1 MSNCHWRIPIKN
13 PKILVKRYLKRD
25 IWISNKMAHATNWHS
40 KEKKKGLYNAFLS
53 PWNWLMKYSVHHHNA
68 SAHISAHQ
76 CSLNAWKTIT
86 CIYSDIFIHLIYSF
100 SWEKRVNNQCRQ
112 RSVKEERL
120 LAVLV
125 WFLSWDL
132 LKLLKTLSK

>member
-1 MSNCHWRIPIKN
+1 MSLTISYKEPKN
-13 PKILVKRYLKRD
+13 KRD

-76 CSLNAWKTIT
+76 CSLNAWKTLT
-86 CIYSDIFIHLIYSF
+86 CIYSDIFIHLSILF
-100 SWEKRVNNQCRQ
+100 LEKKRVNNQCRQ
-112 RSVKEERL
+112 RSVKGERL

-125 WFLSWDL
+125 WFFHEIHWNFW
-132 LKLLKTLSK
+132 KLFSNEMKI